1 MRVGM
6 ILAFVVL
13 AANLLVAQTF
23 RGTILGTVSD
33 SSGAVVPGAK
43 VTVRSLDTNTIREAV
58 SDSAGAYVMPS
69 LQPGDYEIRTT
80 AAGFGK

>member
-23 RGTILGTVSD
+23 RGTILGTVTDPTGAAVAD
-33 SSGAVVPGAK
+33 S
-43 VTVRSLDTNTIREAV
+43 TVSRSNHGCSMNSSSSSPYGTD
-58 SDSAGAYVMPS
+58 
-69 LQPGDYEIRTT
+69 
-80 AAGFGK
+80 K